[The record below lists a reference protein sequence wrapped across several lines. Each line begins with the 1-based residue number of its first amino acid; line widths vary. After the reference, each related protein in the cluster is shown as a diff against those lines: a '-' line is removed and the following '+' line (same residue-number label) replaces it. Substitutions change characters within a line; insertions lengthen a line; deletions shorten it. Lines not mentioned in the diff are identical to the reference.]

1 MDSILQNTKQIKVF
15 QIFDSHRLKAMRE
28 SSRPLKHHLDEAK
41 RLTGFDHN
49 VELLE
54 DELQLIDIR
63 EIHPPGKDL
72 HYKDENGKPQV
83 IPNGFQTRQIIID
96 EDQVEN
102 ISNDIKDRYWQ
113 VEQLAPVYFILPK
126 IMWYSHPDDPNIM
139 VKYGIIEGNHRTE
152 SARRA
157 EQDNMIGWI
166 VDFDLPSIRKIAN
179 LVFNTPRNT
188 QVKLSCE
195 DYGEQIITEITEGK
209 TTFGKQYKVAST
221 DEKENLVKSE
231 INSCTKNRA
240 MRGNIEHYIQSKN
253 LYTPAVKAYK
263 QQDAHNYVL
272 NTDLYSRTPDAL
284 WDYVSKTNKD
294 NVVILCEDKGAETER
309 QIIKIAKIEK
319 DHPDKKLFF
328 AVNVSSKVAANQ
340 KSGASKFRED
350 LINLGD
356 LISESNF
363 SNVNYD
369 VRYIPKSQDDLLHA
383 KKTNN
388 PFLHA

>member
-15 QIFDSHRLKAMRE
+15 QIFNSHRLKSMRE
-28 SSRPLKHHLDEAK
+28 SSRPLKLHLDEAK
-41 RLTGFDHN
+41 RLTGFDHD
-49 VELLE
+49 VELVE

-63 EIHPPGKDL
+63 QIHPPGKDL

-83 IPNGFQTRQIIID
+83 IVNGFQTRQIIID

-113 VEQLAPVYFILPK
+113 GEQLAPVYFILPK
-126 IMWYSHPDDPNIM
+126 IMQYSHPDDPNIM

-195 DYGEQIITEITEGK
+195 DYGEQIITEITEEK
-209 TTFGKQYKVAST
+209 TAFGKQYKVASA

-240 MRGNIEHYIQSKN
+240 MRENIEHYIQSKN

-263 QQDAHNYVL
+263 QQDAHNYVE
-272 NTDLYSRTPDAL
+272 NTDLYIRTPDAL
-284 WDYVSKTNKD
+284 WDYESKTNKD
-294 NVVILCEDKGAETER
+294 IVVILCEDKGAESER
-309 QIIKIAKIEK
+309 QIIKSSKIER
-319 DHPDKKLFF
+319 DYPDKKLFF
-328 AVNVSSKVAANQ
+328 AVNVSSIVAANQ
-340 KSGASKFRED
+340 KSGASKFRQD
-350 LINLGD
+350 LIELGN

-369 VRYIPKSQDDLLHA
+369 VRYIPKSQDDLLLA

>member
-15 QIFDSHRLKAMRE
+15 QIFNSHRLKSMRE
-28 SSRPLKHHLDEAK
+28 SSRPLKLHLDEAK
-41 RLTGFDHN
+41 RLTGFDHD
-49 VELLE
+49 VELVE

-63 EIHPPGKDL
+63 QIHPPGKDL

-83 IPNGFQTRQIIID
+83 IVNGFQTRQIIID

-113 VEQLAPVYFILPK
+113 EEQLAPVYFILPK
-126 IMWYSHPDDPNIM
+126 IMQYPHPDDPNIM

-195 DYGEQIITEITEGK
+195 DYGEQIITEITEEK
-209 TTFGKQYKVAST
+209 TAFGKQYKVASA

-263 QQDAHNYVL
+263 QKDAHNYVE
-272 NTDLYSRTPDAL
+272 NTDLYIRTPDAL
-284 WDYVSKTNKD
+284 WDYESKTNKD
-294 NVVILCEDKGAETER
+294 IVVILCEDKGAESER
-309 QIIKIAKIEK
+309 QIIKSSKIER
-319 DHPDKKLFF
+319 DYPDKKLFF

-340 KSGASKFRED
+340 KSGASKFRQD
-350 LINLGD
+350 LIELGN

-369 VRYIPKSQDDLLHA
+369 VRYIPKTRSDLLLA

>member
-28 SSRPLKHHLDEAK
+28 SSRPLKLHLDEAK
-41 RLTGFDHN
+41 RLTGFDHG
-49 VELLE
+49 VKLVE

-83 IPNGFQTRQIIID
+83 IVNGFQTRQIIID

-113 VEQLAPVYFILPK
+113 GEQLAPVYFILPK
-126 IMWYSHPDDPNIM
+126 IMQYPHPDDPNII
-139 VKYGIIEGNHRTE
+139 VKFGIIEGNHRTE

-166 VDFDLPSIRKIAN
+166 VDFDLASIRKIAN

-195 DYGEQIITEITEGK
+195 DYGEQIITEITEEK
-209 TTFGKQYKVAST
+209 TAFGKQYKVASA

-263 QQDAHNYVL
+263 QKDAHNYVE
-272 NTDLYSRTPDAL
+272 NTDLYIRTPDAL
-284 WDYVSKTNKD
+284 WDYESKTNKD
-294 NVVILCEDKGAETER
+294 IVVILCEDKGAESER
-309 QIIKIAKIEK
+309 QIIKASKIER
-319 DHPDKKLFF
+319 DYPDKRLFF
-328 AVNVSSKVAANQ
+328 AVNVSSKVAADQ
-340 KSGASKFRED
+340 KSRASKFRED
-350 LINLGD
+350 LIELGN

-369 VRYIPKSQDDLLHA
+369 VRYIPKSQDDLLLA

>member
-28 SSRPLKHHLDEAK
+28 SSRPLKLHLDEAK
-41 RLTGFDHN
+41 RLTGFDHG
-49 VELLE
+49 VELVE

-83 IPNGFQTRQIIID
+83 IVNGFQTRQIIID

-113 VEQLAPVYFILPK
+113 GEQLAPVYFILPK
-126 IMWYSHPDDPNIM
+126 IMQYSHPDDPNIM

-195 DYGEQIITEITEGK
+195 DYGEQIITEITEEK
-209 TTFGKQYKVAST
+209 TAFGKQYKVASA

-263 QQDAHNYVL
+263 QKDAHNYVE
-272 NTDLYSRTPDAL
+272 NTDLYIRTPDAL
-284 WDYVSKTNKD
+284 WDYESKTNKD
-294 NVVILCEDKGAETER
+294 IVVILCEDKGAEPDR
-309 QIIKIAKIEK
+309 QIIKISKIER

-328 AVNVSSKVAANQ
+328 AVNVASKVAANQ
-340 KSGASKFRED
+340 KSGASKFRQD
-350 LINLGD
+350 LIELGN

-369 VRYIPKSQDDLLHA
+369 VRYIPKSQDDLLLA

>member
-1 MDSILQNTKQIKVF
+1 MDSILQYAKQIKVF
-15 QIFDSHRLKAMRE
+15 QIFDIHRLKTMRE

-83 IPNGFQTRQIIID
+83 IVNGFQTRQKIID
-96 EDQVEN
+96 WDQVEN

-113 VEQLAPVYFILPK
+113 EEQLAPVYFILPK
-126 IMWYSHPDDPNIM
+126 IMQYPHPDYPDLL

-166 VDFDLPSIRKIAN
+166 VEFDLSSIRKIAN

-188 QVKLSCE
+188 QVRLTCE
-195 DYGEQIITEITEGK
+195 DYGEQIITEITEEK
-209 TTFGKQYKVAST
+209 TAFGKQYKVASA

-231 INSCTKNRA
+231 INSCTKNTA

-263 QQDAHNYVL
+263 QEDAHNYVL
-272 NTDLYSRTPDAL
+272 NTDLYSRTPNAL
-284 WDYVSKTNKD
+284 WDYESKTNKD
-294 NVVILCEDKGAETER
+294 NVVILCEDKGAESER
-309 QIIKIAKIEK
+309 QIIKMAKITR

-328 AVNVSSKVAANQ
+328 TVNVSSKVEAKQ
-340 KSGASKFRED
+340 KSGASKFRES
-350 LINLGD
+350 LIELGD

-369 VRYIPKSQDDLLHA
+369 VRYIPKSRKDLLRA
-383 KKTNN
+383 KKSNN